1 MNSMGDMTD
10 LPELANTNSND
21 NDVDMLHL
29 KTFDFIAK
37 HEKLIFEGMLADTY
51 LKGVKYQSRFEFVFN
66 RHDRWIG
73 IYDHGAAET
82 VWLKYYQ
89 TYHAPLE
96 ACYYY
101 AFVGLESR
109 QIAEIIAAKQKEL
122 ERNEN
127 PMTHVYVSPSQLSQ
141 LSGSLNEPDY
151 KYQMLKLADNQMNL
165 LRNSIMNHDTESIA
179 YYRLLKKIMG
189 LWLTDQMAGYRQYF
203 VNAIMLA
210 FQLSAIYGNQISLIE
225 TVDALVREELA
236 ANIYHA
242 ENWLPVLMAMYNYTR
257 TISDE
262 TLRHTFDTYLIQYLP
277 QAFQPAQNE

>member
-1 MNSMGDMTD
+1 MNFMGDPTD
-10 LPELANTNSND
+10 LPELAIKSKKD
-21 NDVDMLHL
+21 EAMFQKL
-29 KTFDFIAK
+29 FDFIDRYSDV
-37 HEKLIFEGMLADTY
+37 IFEGMVLDT
-51 LKGVKYQSRFEFVFN
+51 KAVAYQTRFELTVN
-66 RHDRWIG
+66 RHDQWIG
-73 IYDHGAAET
+73 LYDHNTANMA
-82 VWLKYYQ
+82 WLRYYQ
-89 TYHAPLE
+89 TEHAPLE

-109 QIAEIIAAKQKEL
+109 QIAETIAAKQKKL
-122 ERNEN
+122 ERSEN
-127 PMTHVYVSPSQLSQ
+127 PMTVLPSK

-277 QAFQPAQNE
+277 QAFQPTQNE